1 MITRIEIDGF
11 KSFVDFEL
19 ELKPLTV
26 LAGANN
32 SGKSNLLEAILLM
45 KSLLRGDAG
54 ALVRRSGGGGRG
66 GSAPLFHR
74 VDEATGYARFR
85 IGAQCLGSPEPNAVT
100 IERSRRDNRS
110 LTLSFELE
118 PGNDA
123 SYLPLAAD
131 QVPYSPEPGDSV
143 AAQSVLWTPIQ
154 PVPAQMRLGAD
165 IADDL
170 QLSESCENLA
180 AVVARIGAGDGF
192 EDFRRDA
199 VYVLPQLAGVQA
211 CDFGDH
217 WDLQLT
223 MRGGRV
229 FSPAEVSD
237 GTLRVLAILAALHD
251 PDYPAVLLIE
261 ELENGLDPRYLG
273 AGWSSGSSPRLERT
287 ENAQA
292 IVTTHSPVLVGET
305 KRLSPESVYL
315 LGIVSGPREYDGVRR
330 SDYYTH
336 ARKVIVE
343 GARGTYVPPP
353 ELRDYLSPVGEL

>member
-19 ELKPLTV
+19 DLKPFTV

-45 KSLLRGDAG
+45 KALFRGDAG
-54 ALVRRSGGGGRG
+54 ALVRRASGGGRG
-66 GSAPLFHR
+66 GSTPLFHR
-74 VDEATGYARFR
+74 VDEVTGYDHFR
-85 IGAQCLGSPEPNAVT
+85 IGAWCLGIPESNAVE
-100 IERSRRDNRS
+100 ISRSGTDNRT
-110 LTLSFELE
+110 LTVALELGRE
-118 PGNDA
+118 NDV
-123 SYLPLAAD
+123 SYLPFAAD
-131 QVPYSPEPGDSV
+131 RLPYSLESGDSV
-143 AAQSVLWTPIQ
+143 AAQSARWTSLQ

-165 IADDL
+165 ISDDL
-170 QLSESCENLA
+170 PLSENCGNLA
-180 AVVARIGAGDGF
+180 AVVARIGAGECF

-199 VYVLPQLAGVQA
+199 VYVLPQLTDIQA
-211 CDFGDH
+211 RDFRAS
-217 WDLQLT
+217 WDLRLT
-223 MRGGRV
+223 MRGGRI

-273 AGWSSGSSPRLERT
+273 RLARRILARLEQRQDT
-287 ENAQA
+287 QV

-305 KRLSPESVYL
+305 KRLSPESAYL
-315 LGIVSGPREYDGVRR
+315 LGIVGGPREYDRERR

-336 ARKVIVE
+336 ARKVIAE
-343 GARGTYVPPP
+343 GERGTFVPPP

>member
-1 MITRIEIDGF
+1 VITRIEIDGF

-19 ELKPLTV
+19 ELKPFTV

-32 SGKSNLLEAILLM
+32 SGKSNLLDAILLL
-45 KSLLRGDAG
+45 KALFRGDSG
-54 ALVRRSGGGGRG
+54 ALVRRAGGGGRG
-66 GSAPLFHR
+66 GSTSLFHR
-74 VDEATGYARFR
+74 VDEETGYDHFRVGAR
-85 IGAQCLGSPEPNAVT
+85 CLGIPESNAVDVG
-100 IERSRRDNRS
+100 RSGKDNRA
-110 LTLSFELE
+110 LAVGLDLGRE
-118 PGNDA
+118 NDV
-123 SYLPLAAD
+123 SYLPFAAD
-131 QVPYSPEPGDSV
+131 RLPYSLESGDSV
-143 AAQSVLWTPIQ
+143 AAQSARWTQLQ

-165 IADDL
+165 ISDNL
-170 QLSESCENLA
+170 RLSEDCGNLA

-192 EDFRRDA
+192 EDFHRDA
-199 VYVLPQLAGVQA
+199 VYVLPQLTDVRAH
-211 CDFGDH
+211 DFRAY
-217 WDLQLT
+217 WDLRLT
-223 MRGGRV
+223 MRGGRI

-273 AGWSSGSSPRLERT
+273 RLVRRILARLERT
-287 ENAQA
+287 EDTQV

-315 LGIVSGPREYDGVRR
+315 LGIVGGPREYEGVRK

-343 GARGTYVPPP
+343 GERGTFVPPP